1 MAGNFQNTGA
11 KMQYV
16 FIDESGDLGLKGSK
30 YLVLAALIVEDSRK
44 LEKLIK
50 NMRRNKFKKELKKA
64 AEIKAN
70 KSSEEVRSYM
80 LEKLNLVGNAKV
92 LYVVLEKKK
101 LFSEYLKNDKNKL
114 YNYVAGKLAQNLR
127 LSEPN
132 IEIRIDKSKGKQLLQ
147 RDFNEYFGGKLNGK
161 DKPKI
166 YHSYSECWAGLQF
179 ADLLAWSCF
188 QKFEHS
194 DSRFVDLIK
203 IAQEVYHVW

>member
-1 MAGNFQNTGA
+1 MS
-11 KMQYV
+11 
-16 FIDESGDLGLKGSK
+16 I
-30 YLVLAALIVEDSRK
+30 
-44 LEKLIK
+44 
-50 NMRRNKFKKELKKA
+50 
-64 AEIKAN
+64 
-70 KSSEEVRSYM
+70 
-80 LEKLNLVGNAKV
+80 LVGNAKV
-92 LYVVLEKKK
+92 LYVGLEKKK

>member
-92 LYVVLEKKK
+92 LYVVLEKK
-101 LFSEYLKNDKNKL
+101 
-114 YNYVAGKLAQNLR
+114 LAQNL
-127 LSEPN
+127 
-132 IEIRIDKSKGKQLLQ
+132 
-147 RDFNEYFGGKLNGK
+147 
-161 DKPKI
+161 
-166 YHSYSECWAGLQF
+166 A
-179 ADLLAWSCF
+179 
-188 QKFEHS
+188 
-194 DSRFVDLIK
+194 
-203 IAQEVYHVW
+203 